1 MGKSMVTEK
10 IRISPYLHREI
21 TDLVED
27 GDFASFSDFI
37 NIAVSSFL
45 SRNFGMDED
54 EEEDKPSFELHTLLL
69 YLALIDKGVITKEDI
84 SSLVKK
90 IQNKKVDTSII
101 ADFFSGITDNLVEDD
116 MYDMLDTA
124 KELEKEKSY
133 ENAEQ
138 IYKNVIDRF
147 PEDFEP
153 NFNLGCLYLKTGKK
167 EEGCS
172 HLEIALQKAKDM
184 EEDDDIIKMIS
195 SEINTCL

>member
-54 EEEDKPSFELHTLLL
+54 EEEDKPSFELPILLL

-84 SSLVKK
+84 SSIVEK
-90 IQNKKVDTSII
+90 IQNNKVDNSII
-101 ADFFSGITDNLVEDD
+101 ADFISGITDDLVEVD
-116 MYDMLDTA
+116 MYNLLDTA

-133 ENAEQ
+133 GSAEQ
-138 IYKNVIDRF
+138 IYKDVIDRF

-153 NFNLGCLYLKTGKK
+153 DFNLGCLYLKTGKK
-167 EEGCS
+167 EEGRS
-172 HLEIALQKAKDM
+172 HLEIALKKAKDM

-195 SEINTCL
+195 SEINKIK